1 MGAHEDA
8 QNDSAPTQCSLPGV
22 SEDRRERT
30 AIGLLSLADHL
41 ADPTTGRQTT
51 QAQRY
56 SELIESAVRA
66 EAAGFALLGL
76 GEHHFSHYIL
86 PAPLLLLSTIA
97 ARTTTIRLGT
107 SVTLLANLDPL
118 RVAED
123 LAMLD
128 VISGG
133 RAEMTLARG
142 VMESTMSAFGIDDI
156 DDLRPRFDENL
167 RLVIRLL
174 TEESV
179 TWEGH
184 YRTPLHGV
192 RLEPRPLQQPHPP
205 LHIGGGLSTV
215 SCDLAAELGL
225 PLILPSLFRYPQD
238 YLPVIERYRD
248 RMRAA
253 PHGRP
258 PVISF
263 PSYCHVAPTSQDARR
278 RWRPF
283 LHQYVQFAAD
293 FRGSFGRPLDYDGLL
308 TGPAICGS
316 PAEVVE
322 RNTEVNELL
331 GLDSHLLMLD
341 LGGLPASLLFEVIDL
356 LGADVLPSL

>member
-1 MGAHEDA
+1 M
-8 QNDSAPTQCSLPGV
+8 
-22 SEDRRERT
+22 T

-56 SELIESAVRA
+56 GELIESAVRA
-66 EAAGFALLGL
+66 EAAGFDLLGL

-86 PAPLLLLSTIA
+86 PAPLLLLATIA
-97 ARTTTIRLGT
+97 ARTSTLRLST

-142 VMESTMSAFGIDDI
+142 VMESTMSAFGIDNI
-156 DDLRPRFDENL
+156 EELRPRFEENL
-167 RLVIRLL
+167 RLVLRLL

-238 YLPVIERYRD
+238 YLPVVERYRE
-248 RMRAA
+248 RMAA
-253 PHGRP
+253 ASHGRP
-258 PVISF
+258 AVLSF
-263 PSYCHVAPTSQDARR
+263 PTYCHVAATSQEARR

-283 LHQYVQFAAD
+283 LHRYVQFAAD
-293 FRGSFGRPLDYDGLL
+293 FRGSFGRPLDYEGLL
-308 TGPAICGS
+308 SGPAICGS
-316 PAEVVE
+316 PAEVSE
-322 RNTEVNELL
+322 RIAEINELL
-331 GLDSHLLMLD
+331 GLDSHLLLLD
-341 LGGLPASLLFEVIDL
+341 LGGLPAEVLFEVIDL
-356 LGADVLPSL
+356 IGTEVLPSLRAAQ